1 MTVIGVVGQ
10 FKFCLMF
17 ILVHK
22 FRSFL
27 FSEENIPL
35 TNLVTSKR
43 MKTVKFRILL
53 PTLLISVNKVS
64 DNATWKWGV
73 CRRRRESLNMKSWK
87 VDNFRYENF
96 SNSWIPQIQKE
107 NVLSHLR
114 WLLQSN
120 ISMGTCLFDFLI
132 NITTAAAFR
141 GLLLIRFSIYCEKK
155 TFFCRY
161 LRALADI
168 LHMSFPAPTG

>member
-1 MTVIGVVGQ
+1 MVVGRESCGLSAFQLPGRCMAPPRTALVSAYHPITPTLNPDWPLLGWNVRSPKIFLFSDDLWHMTVIGVVGQ

-43 MKTVKFRILL
+43 MKAVKFRILL

-96 SNSWIPQIQKE
+96 WNSWIP
-107 NVLSHLR
+107 
-114 WLLQSN
+114 
-120 ISMGTCLFDFLI
+120 
-132 NITTAAAFR
+132 
-141 GLLLIRFSIYCEKK
+141 
-155 TFFCRY
+155 
-161 LRALADI
+161 
-168 LHMSFPAPTG
+168 